1 MDTGSPAFLTRK
13 VAPLARSPPSF
24 ARLNRLYPA
33 PQIEILE
40 KELADANARL
50 ALIDADVRPRPPPAS
65 HRRSPPANPRL
76 PCRAQASAAPPPP
89 SGDGGRPRGIA
100 RPGGRGGGEPPAPL
114 PGASPGERSLASLSR
129 VAAPLAAVQG
139 GRCINLHAHTAPPSA
154 PMAER
159 YPRKGHAARP

>member
-50 ALIDADVRPRPPPAS
+50 ALIDADVRPRPPL
-65 HRRSPPANPRL
+65 PPVFLSKMRFLEADALCRGRIGRESVEGRLSSACAYLATVQAANK
-76 PCRAQASAAPPPP
+76 S
-89 SGDGGRPRGIA
+89 
-100 RPGGRGGGEPPAPL
+100 ETKT
-114 PGASPGERSLASLSR
+114 
-129 VAAPLAAVQG
+129 V
-139 GRCINLHAHTAPPSA
+139 
-154 PMAER
+154 
-159 YPRKGHAARP
+159 